1 MLRPFNPA
9 DLVGL
14 LALQARARPNLA
26 WSRETLAT
34 GASRTL
40 PLGSLVGEWLPRRG
54 RHTWL
59 LSRRGLAVGVV
70 SVRRRRGAGSWEI
83 DRLQVARGKQPACAE
98 ILESLNL
105 TLGRAG
111 AERVFLRLAEGNG
124 LEVAAAQAGF
134 NQLLREELYVR
145 PRGGSLSA
153 EPVAVNG
160 AVRRRAQEADDFN
173 LFRLYNT
180 IVPAPVRQA
189 EGLVLR
195 EWQGSSEISEG
206 RPLEGAFVAQR
217 DGELTGA
224 LTVSRGGNKKRIMD
238 LLAQPEDR
246 AAVEAL
252 IETAIATCGARNA
265 LMCLLPEYLWGMVPC
280 LEEHG
285 FQCRGNF
292 DLYTR
297 PVIARVRKPGL
308 LPVGA

>member
-14 LALQARARPNLA
+14 LALQARVRPNLA

-70 SVRRRRGAGSWEI
+70 SVRRRRGTWSWEI

-134 NQLLREELYVR
+134 TRLLHEELYVR
-145 PRGGSLSA
+145 PRGGSRSA

-160 AVRRRAQEADDFN
+160 AVLRRAQEADDFN

-217 DGELTGA
+217 DGELNGGA
-224 LTVSRGGNKKRIMD
+224 HCLQRR
-238 LLAQPEDR
+238 QQ
-246 AAVEAL
+246 EAD
-252 IETAIATCGARNA
+252 
-265 LMCLLPEYLWGMVPC
+265 
-280 LEEHG
+280 H
-285 FQCRGNF
+285 
-292 DLYTR
+292 
-297 PVIARVRKPGL
+297 
-308 LPVGA
+308 